1 MDLLTRRSSRGLAIC
16 AVTTGLMFVVL
27 AALASPGQAAP
38 GPPHGPP
45 PPPPKLPTQT
55 VLTSSAS
62 SVTTGQSVTVT
73 ATLHP
78 GILVTS
84 VGSVT
89 FTDTTNHTVLG
100 TVKPATRCL
109 FSFKPCVVTITIPA
123 SSLANG
129 PNTIVGTY
137 SGDIIEAPS
146 SGQIV
151 ITANLGPPTTTTT
164 CAGGNGGFCDTT
176 LVTSPD
182 GTTSA
187 NISTANPTA
196 GSETI
201 SVSFTTVPLPCSTS
215 PLDGDVL
222 VFSATNAGSYKLITY
237 AVSGAAADALN
248 ADYPDGGH
256 LCYESPNEFTTL
268 AGTPAPESGG
278 EFYGL
283 LPECVGEGEGTP
295 ATNDPCIDESYFYPG
310 ESSGGDTYT
319 DTFETTA
326 ADPRASN

>member
-1 MDLLTRRSSRGLAIC
+1 MTDLLARRSSRIAAAC
-16 AVTTGLMFVVL
+16 AVTTSLMLVVL
-27 AALASPGQAAP
+27 GALASAGWAAP
-38 GPPHGPP
+38 GPSHAPP
-45 PPPPKLPTQT
+45 RLPTQT

-62 SVTTGQSVTVT
+62 SVTAGQSVTVT

-78 GILVTS
+78 GLLVTAY
-84 VGSVT
+84 GSVR
-89 FTDTTNHTVLG
+89 FTDATNNTVLG

-109 FSFKPCVVTITIPA
+109 FSFKPCLVTITISA
-123 SSLANG
+123 SSLTNG

-146 SGQIV
+146 SGQTV
-151 ITANLGPPTTTTT
+151 ITADLGTPPTTTT
-164 CAGGNGGFCDTT
+164 CAGGDGGYCDTT
-176 LVTSPD
+176 LLTSPD

-187 NISTANPTA
+187 DIFTANPTA

-222 VFSATNAGSYKLITY
+222 VFSAINAGSYKLITY

-248 ADYPDGGH
+248 DDYPDGDH
-256 LCYESPNEFTTL
+256 VCYESPNEFTTL
-268 AGTPAPESGG
+268 GGTLAPESGG

-283 LPECVGEGEGTP
+283 LPVCVGEGEGTP
-295 ATNDPCIDESYFYPG
+295 ATNEPCIDSSYFYPG
-310 ESSGGDTYT
+310 ETPGSDTYT

>member
-1 MDLLTRRSSRGLAIC
+1 MDLLTRRSSRSLAAC
-16 AVTTGLMFVVL
+16 AVTTSVMLVVL
-27 AALASPGQAAP
+27 GALASPGWAAP
-38 GPPHGPP
+38 GPPHAPP
-45 PPPPKLPTQT
+45 RLPTQT

-62 SVTTGQSVTVT
+62 SVTTGQSVTVS

-78 GILVTS
+78 GLLVTS
-84 VGSVT
+84 YGSVT

-109 FSFKPCVVTITIPA
+109 FSFKPCVVTITIPV

-151 ITANLGPPTTTTT
+151 ITANLGPPPTTT
-164 CAGGNGGFCDTT
+164 CASAASGFCDTGT
-176 LVTSPD
+176 VTSPD
-182 GTTSA
+182 GTTGADILTS
-187 NISTANPTA
+187 NPTA

-201 SVSFTTVPLPCSTS
+201 SISFTTVPLPCSTS
-215 PLDGDVL
+215 PLEGDVL

-237 AVSGAAADALN
+237 RVYGAAADALS
-248 ADYPDGGH
+248 DSDGDH
-256 LCYESPNEFTTL
+256 LCYESPNAFTTL

-278 EFYGL
+278 EYYGL
-283 LPECVGEGEGTP
+283 LPVCAGEGEGTP
-295 ATNDPCIDESYFYPG
+295 ATNDPCIDSSTFYPG
-310 ESSGGDTYT
+310 ATPSGNTYT

>member
-1 MDLLTRRSSRGLAIC
+1 MDLLIRRSSRSLAAC
-16 AVTTGLMFVVL
+16 VLAAGLMLVVL
-27 AALASPGQAAP
+27 GALASPGWAAP
-38 GPPHGPP
+38 GPRHPP
-45 PPPPKLPTQT
+45 PPPPRLPTQT

-62 SVTTGQSVTVT
+62 SVTTGQSVTVS

-78 GILVTS
+78 GVLVTS
-84 VGSVT
+84 YGSVT
-89 FTDTTNHTVLG
+89 FTDSTNDTVLG

-109 FSFKPCVVTITIPA
+109 FSFKPCVVTSTIPA

-129 PNTIVGTY
+129 SNTIVGTY

-151 ITANLGPPTTTTT
+151 ITANLGTPPAITT
-164 CAGGNGGFCDTT
+164 CASSDSGFCDTPI
-176 LVTSPD
+176 VTSPD
-182 GTTSA
+182 GTTGAYIDTSD
-187 NISTANPTA
+187 PTN

-201 SVSFTTVPLPCSTS
+201 SISFTTVPLPCSTS
-215 PLDGDVL
+215 PLEGDAL

-237 AVSGAAADALN
+237 RVMGAAADALN

-278 EFYGL
+278 QFYGL

-295 ATNDPCIDESYFYPG
+295 ATNDPCIDSWFFYPG
-310 ESSGGDTYT
+310 DTPSGDTYS

>member
-1 MDLLTRRSSRGLAIC
+1 MDLLTHRSSRRLAAC
-16 AVTTGLMFVVL
+16 AVTTSLMLVVL
-27 AALASPGQAAP
+27 GALACTAWSAS
-38 GPPHGPP
+38 GPQHAPP
-45 PPPPKLPTQT
+45 PPPPRLPTQT

-62 SVTTGQSVTVT
+62 SVTTGQSVTVS

-84 VGSVT
+84 YGSVT
-89 FTDTTNHTVLG
+89 FTDTTNGTVLG

-109 FSFKPCVVTITIPA
+109 FSLKPCVVTITIPA

-137 SGDIIEAPS
+137 SGDIVEAPS

-151 ITANLGPPTTTTT
+151 ITANLGAYSTTT
-164 CAGGNGGFCDTT
+164 CAGGDGGYCNTGT
-176 LVTSPD
+176 VPSPD
-182 GTTSA
+182 GTTGA
-187 NISTANPTA
+187 DISTSNPMS

-201 SVSFTTVPLPCSTS
+201 SISFTTVPLPCSTL
-215 PLDGDVL
+215 PLEGDVL

-237 AVSGAAADALN
+237 RVYGAAADALS
-248 ADYPDGGH
+248 DSDGD
-256 LCYESPNEFTTL
+256 LCYESPNQFTTL
-268 AGTPAPESGG
+268 AGTLAPESGG
-278 EFYGL
+278 EYYGL

-295 ATNDPCIDESYFYPG
+295 ATNEPCLDESVFYPG
-310 ESSGGDTYT
+310 EPQTYT

>member
-1 MDLLTRRSSRGLAIC
+1 MDLLTRRSSRSLAAC
-16 AVTTGLMFVVL
+16 AVTTSLMLVVL
-27 AALASPGQAAP
+27 GALASPGWAAP
-38 GPPHGPP
+38 GPPHAPP
-45 PPPPKLPTQT
+45 RLPTQT

-62 SVTTGQSVTVT
+62 SVTTGQSVTVS

-78 GILVTS
+78 GLLVTS
-84 VGSVT
+84 YGSVT
-89 FTDTTNHTVLG
+89 FTDTTNDTVLG

-137 SGDIIEAPS
+137 SGDIVEAPS

-151 ITANLGPPTTTTT
+151 ITANLGAPTTTTT
-164 CAGGNGGFCDTT
+164 CAGGDGGYCDTT
-176 LVTSPD
+176 LLTSPD

-187 NISTANPTA
+187 DIFTSDPTT

-215 PLDGDVL
+215 PLEGDVL
-222 VFSATNAGSYKLITY
+222 VFSATNAGSYKQITY
-237 AVSGAAADALN
+237 SVSGAAADDLN
-248 ADYPDGGH
+248 DDYPDGDH
-256 LCYESPNEFTTL
+256 VCYESPNEFTTL
-268 AGTPAPESGG
+268 GGTPAPESGG
-278 EFYGL
+278 EYYGL
-283 LPECVGEGEGTP
+283 LPTCIDVGEGTP
-295 ATNDPCIDESYFYPG
+295 AANEPCIDSTNFYYG
-310 ESSGGDTYT
+310 ETPGGDTYT
-319 DTFETTA
+319 DQFETDA

>member
-1 MDLLTRRSSRGLAIC
+1 MDLLTRRSSRRVAAC
-16 AVTTGLMFVVL
+16 AVTTSLALVVL
-27 AALASPGQAAP
+27 GALASLGWAAP
-38 GPPHGPP
+38 GPPHAP
-45 PPPPKLPTQT
+45 PPPPKLPTTT

-78 GILVTS
+78 GVLVTS
-84 VGSVT
+84 YGSVT
-89 FTDTTNHTVLG
+89 FTDTTNDTVLG

-109 FSFKPCVVTITIPA
+109 FSFKPCVVTIMVPA

-151 ITANLGPPTTTTT
+151 ITADLGPTTTTT
-164 CAGGNGGFCDTT
+164 TCEGADSGYCDTT
-176 LVTSPD
+176 LMTSPD

-187 NISTANPTA
+187 DIFTSDPTS

-201 SVSFTTVPLPCSTS
+201 SESFTTVPLPCSTS
-215 PLDGDVL
+215 PLEGDVL
-222 VFSATNAGSYKLITY
+222 IFSATNAGSYKLITY
-237 AVSGAAADALN
+237 TVSGAAADALN
-248 ADYPDGGH
+248 ADYPDGDN

-278 EFYGL
+278 EYYGL
-283 LPECVGEGEGTP
+283 LPVCIGETEGTP
-295 ATNDPCIDESYFYPG
+295 ATNEPCIDDSYFYPG
-310 ESSGGDTYT
+310 ETPSGDTYT
-319 DTFETTA
+319 DTFETDA

>member
-1 MDLLTRRSSRGLAIC
+1 MDQVTRRSSRSLAAC
-16 AVTTGLMFVVL
+16 AVTTSLMLVVL
-27 AALASPGQAAP
+27 GALASPGWAAP
-38 GPPHGPP
+38 GPPHAPP
-45 PPPPKLPTQT
+45 RLPTQT

-78 GILVTS
+78 GLLVTS
-84 VGSVT
+84 YGSVT

-109 FSFKPCVVTITIPA
+109 FSFKPCVVTITILA

-137 SGDIIEAPS
+137 SGDIVEAPS

-151 ITANLGPPTTTTT
+151 IAANLGPPTTTTT
-164 CAGGNGGFCDTT
+164 CASADGYCDTGT
-176 LVTSPD
+176 VTSPD
-182 GTTSA
+182 GTTGA
-187 NISTANPTA
+187 DISTSNPTT

-201 SVSFTTVPLPCSTS
+201 SISFTTVPLPCSTS
-215 PLDGDVL
+215 PLEGDVL

-237 AVSGAAADALN
+237 TVYGAAADALN
-248 ADYPDGGH
+248 ADYPDGDH

-278 EFYGL
+278 EYYGL
-283 LPECVGEGEGTP
+283 LPVCVGEGEGTP
-295 ATNDPCIDESYFYPG
+295 ATNEPCIDSSSFYPG
-310 ESSGGDTYT
+310 EIPSADTYT
-319 DTFETTA
+319 DTFETDA

>member
-1 MDLLTRRSSRGLAIC
+1 MDLLTRRSSRSLAAY
-16 AVTTGLMFVVL
+16 AVTTSLMLVVL
-27 AALASPGQAAP
+27 GALASPGWASP

-45 PPPPKLPTQT
+45 PPLPRLPTQT

-62 SVTTGQSVTVT
+62 SVSTGQSVTVT

-78 GILVTS
+78 GILVDS
-84 VGSVT
+84 YGSVT
-89 FTDTTNHTVLG
+89 FTDTTNGTVLG

-109 FSFKPCVVTITIPA
+109 FSFKPCVVTSTIPA

-129 PNTIVGTY
+129 SNTIVGTY

-151 ITANLGPPTTTTT
+151 ITANLGPPATTTT
-164 CAGGNGGFCDTT
+164 CGGGDGYCDTPI
-176 LVTSPD
+176 VTSPD
-182 GTTSA
+182 GTA
-187 NISTANPTA
+187 GAYISTSDPTT

-201 SVSFTTVPLPCSTS
+201 SISFTTVPLPCSTS
-215 PLDGDVL
+215 PLEGDAL

-237 AVSGAAADALN
+237 RVYGAAADALN
-248 ADYPDGGH
+248 ADYPDGDH
-256 LCYESPNEFTTL
+256 LCYESPNEFTTQ

-278 EFYGL
+278 QYYGL

-295 ATNDPCIDESYFYPG
+295 ATNDPCIDSWFFYPG
-310 ESSGGDTYT
+310 DTPSGDTYS